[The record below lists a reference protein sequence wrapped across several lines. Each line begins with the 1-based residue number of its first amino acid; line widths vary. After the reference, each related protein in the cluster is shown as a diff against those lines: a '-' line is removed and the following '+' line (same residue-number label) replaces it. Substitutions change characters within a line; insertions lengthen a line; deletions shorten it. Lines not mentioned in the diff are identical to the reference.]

1 MGDAVLGAG
10 AGLFF
15 YGWMFWLRVMGGGDV
30 KLLMALGAWGGLAF
44 TEEVA
49 LLGVLLGGGL
59 AVVHAGVQRKMLS
72 FAAKMKR
79 FLLTIFVS
87 ELELEMPRVDRKL
100 TMPFGVPIAAAA
112 IWSVLSHPLVAWGF
126 QTMAM
131 RRTHPADGRAESSDD
146 RGQGGRRVYLVVVD
160 RGLDL
165 LHGRTAGPTQYG
177 PRQQAHHAHQQGLRG
192 DLPVRRSQGRGFRQR
207 LSQAPSPDRG
217 LRRVLPAL
225 HQSRGGGTD
234 D

>member
-1 MGDAVLGAG
+1 MAAVTLISAVAAVTDLLRGRIYNWLTGPALLAGLGAAAWLRGWGGLGDATLGAC
-10 AGLFF
+10 AGLLF

-49 LLGVLLGGGL
+49 LLGVLLGGVL
-59 AVVHAGVQRKMLS
+59 AAVMLALKGKMLP

-79 FLLTIFVS
+79 FLLTLFVS

-126 QTMAM
+126 
-131 RRTHPADGRAESSDD
+131 RPW
-146 RGQGGRRVYLVVVD
+146 
-160 RGLDL
+160 
-165 LHGRTAGPTQYG
+165 P
-177 PRQQAHHAHQQGLRG
+177 
-192 DLPVRRSQGRGFRQR
+192 
-207 LSQAPSPDRG
+207 
-217 LRRVLPAL
+217 
-225 HQSRGGGTD
+225 
-234 D
+234 